1 MARCVISVNL
11 SLGDAEE
18 YEEAITATRREYNV
32 FNKQGK
38 RCSKGKA
45 LMYLIR
51 LGRNEYAK
59 MINKQYTEMAERNK
73 KLQSVVEGE

>member
-1 MARCVISVNL
+1 MTRVVISVNL

-18 YEEAITATRREYNV
+18 YEDAITATRREYNV

-38 RCSKGKA
+38 RCTKGKA

-59 MINKQYTEMAERNK
+59 MINKQYEDIKSRNK
-73 KLQSVVEGE
+73 KIQAITEG